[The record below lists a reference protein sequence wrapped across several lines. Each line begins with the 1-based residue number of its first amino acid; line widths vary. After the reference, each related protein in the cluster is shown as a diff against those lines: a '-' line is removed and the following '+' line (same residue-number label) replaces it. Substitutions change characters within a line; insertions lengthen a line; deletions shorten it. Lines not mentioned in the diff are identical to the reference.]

1 MNCSTRDYQHPK
13 QTEARLFHRF
23 PPLPDLAHGHRRP
36 RHRFGLRRSRGLR
49 LWFSLLRHGRCS
61 GLRQRGS
68 CCGLRGRKWRHRLAR
83 RAAADHSGGA
93 DILGRPAE
101 DQVAVLEFRAQAAE
115 LREAT
120 QELLLVE
127 EAIRRRLLE
136 QTHDRSQT
144 ERVGCVDLATQIKI
158 LRSFFVCSQKV
169 MMSIRRWR

>member
-1 MNCSTRDYQHPK
+1 MGVAADCGGGNGGT
-13 QTEARLFHRF
+13 
-23 PPLPDLAHGHRRP
+23 
-36 RHRFGLRRSRGLR
+36 GLRA
-49 LWFSLLRHGRCS
+49 CT
-61 GLRQRGS
+61 
-68 CCGLRGRKWRHRLAR
+68 
-83 RAAADHSGGA
+83 AADHGGGA

-136 QTHDRSQT
+136 QTHDRAQT